1 MWTSLLLVLSLS
13 TQGLPVERDSDPD
26 DFWWMTAALTATTV
40 YDVETTF
47 HGLAN
52 CSSCSERSPVQSLLI
67 REGRLPTYAAQFA
80 ANSALLLLARSKG
93 GGWTS
98 AAITLAVGHF
108 VAGTMNLR
116 FVF

>member
-1 MWTSLLLVLSLS
+1 MWSSLLLALSLS
-13 TQGLPVERDSDPD
+13 TQALPAERVTDPD
-26 DFWWMTAALTATTV
+26 DFWWTAAALTAATV
-40 YDVETTF
+40 YDVETMF

-52 CSSCSERSPVQSLLI
+52 CTGCSEQSPVQSLLI
-67 REGRLPTYAAQFA
+67 REGRLTTYAVQFA
-80 ANSALLLLARSKG
+80 ANSALLLLVKSKG

-98 AAITLAVGHF
+98 AAITLAIGHF